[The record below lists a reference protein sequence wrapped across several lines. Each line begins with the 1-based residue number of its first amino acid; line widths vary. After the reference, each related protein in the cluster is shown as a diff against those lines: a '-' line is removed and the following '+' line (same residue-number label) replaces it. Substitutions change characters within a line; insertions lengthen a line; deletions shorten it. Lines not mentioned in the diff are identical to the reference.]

1 MGATAVWIATA
12 TAAVAVAFLA
22 VTLARIH
29 TRANDRAYARRSAEL
44 DERDER
50 LSRREST
57 VETKAH
63 TLELRESNL
72 IERERGLAADR
83 ADLDDD
89 RIVVRKRLEEIAD
102 YSADEARQALLE
114 QVEAEARA
122 DARDLVRDIQ
132 TRAQQEATRRAHD
145 IVASAIQ
152 RVAPEATRAS
162 ATSTVELAEEELKGR
177 IIGRDGRNIRAF
189 EHVTGVDVVVD
200 DTPGSVQLSSFDP
213 VRRETARRTLVALLE
228 DGRIHPASIE
238 EAHTR
243 AAAEVDQVITEAG
256 DEAVAE
262 ARVEGVAPEI
272 VRLLGQ
278 LEFRTS
284 YGQNVRGHSIE
295 TALLAGAMAE
305 ELGTDA
311 ALARRC
317 GLLHDIGKALTHK
330 VTGSHAAVGAEIAR
344 RLGEPEQV
352 CHAIAAHH
360 DEVLPESVEAVL
372 TQAAD
377 AVSASRPGARRDA
390 YEAHCTRLRRI
401 EEFVGAFEGVTQ
413 VFAMQ
418 AGREVR
424 VMVHP
429 DDVDDTRARR
439 LAREIA
445 GRIED
450 EMAYPGQIAVTVIR
464 EVRARGIAS

>member
-132 TRAQQEATRRAHD
+132 SRAQQEATRRAHD

-177 IIGRDGRNIRAF
+177 IIGRDGRNIKTF
-189 EHVTGVDVVVD
+189 EAATGVNLVID
-200 DTPGSVQLSSFDP
+200 DTPSTVTVSSFDP
-213 VRRETARRTLVALLE
+213 VRREVARIALERLVA
-228 DGRIHPASIE
+228 DGRIHPSQIE
-238 EAHTR
+238 EMVGTVR
-243 AAAEVDQVITEAG
+243 AELDQTMLDAAQ
-256 DEAVAE
+256 EAVN
-262 ARVEGVAPEI
+262 RTGLQGVDPELMPI
-272 VRLLGQ
+272 LGRLR
-278 LEFRTS
+278 FRHS
-284 YGQNVRGHSIE
+284 YGQNILQHSVE
-295 TALLAGAMAE
+295 MAHLMGMMAA
-305 ELGTDA
+305 ELGLDP
-311 ALARRC
+311 ALAKRV
-317 GLLHDIGKALTHK
+317 GLFHDIGKAVDHEVEGGHALIGADILKRHGERPE
-330 VTGSHAAVGAEIAR
+330 VVNAVASHHRDVPAET
-344 RLGEPEQV
+344 PY
-352 CHAIAAHH
+352 AHLC
-360 DEVLPESVEAVL
+360 V
-372 TQAAD
+372 AAD
-377 AVSASRPGARRDA
+377 AITASRPGARAETTDI
-390 YEAHCTRLRRI
+390 YLKRLEKL
-401 EEFVGAFEGVTQ
+401 EEIANGFPGVGKSYAL
-413 VFAMQ
+413 Q
-418 AGREVR
+418 AGREIR
-424 VMVHP
+424 VFVEPGQVTDEEGM
-429 DDVDDTRARR
+429 T
-439 LAREIA
+439 LARQIA
-445 GRIED
+445 KRIESELD
-450 EMAYPGQIAVTVIR
+450 YPGQIKVTLIR
-464 EVRARGIAS
+464 ETRCVEYAR